1 MLAALTRNYVHVS
14 RTNMKMTKRSYTMT
28 RRAEAAAATRQRILD
43 SAVRLYCDRRI
54 EDFTLD
60 EAARRAGATVQ
71 TVLRA
76 FGSKETLLLS
86 ALFRL
91 AEGGVPLKPTPPGN
105 VAAAVG
111 AIFDLYESMGDLLM
125 QRLADERRLPAIK
138 PTLDQGRVNPR
149 EWVEDIFAPLVKGR
163 RDAERAEILDALTVA
178 TDIYVWEKL
187 RRDIGLNRDA
197 AEAVARRMV
206 LSLVKREEGDGEDS
220 LAQLVG
226 RRQPAA

>member
-1 MLAALTRNYVHVS
+1 
-14 RTNMKMTKRSYTMT
+14 MKISKRPYTMT

-43 SAVRLYCDRRI
+43 SAVQLYCDWRI

-60 EAARRAGATVQ
+60 EVARRAGATVQ

-76 FGSKETLLLS
+76 YGSKESLLLA

-91 AEGGVPLKPTPPGN
+91 AEGGVPLKPTPPGD
-105 VAAAVG
+105 VASAVG

-138 PTLDQGRVNPR
+138 PTLDRGRANHR
-149 EWVEDIFAPLVKGR
+149 EWVEDVFAPLVKGR
-163 RDAERAEILDALTVA
+163 RDAELAEILNALTVA

-187 RRDIGLNRDA
+187 RRDMGLNRDA
-197 AEAVARRMV
+197 AEAVVRRMV
-206 LSLVKREEGDGEDS
+206 LSLVKREEDNGEDT

>member
-1 MLAALTRNYVHVS
+1 
-14 RTNMKMTKRSYTMT
+14 MKISKRPYTMT

-43 SAVRLYCDRRI
+43 SAVQLYCDWRI

-60 EAARRAGATVQ
+60 EVARRAGATVQ

-76 FGSKETLLLS
+76 YGSKESLLLA

-91 AEGGVPLKPTPPGN
+91 AEGGVPLKPTPPGD
-105 VAAAVG
+105 VASAVG

-138 PTLDQGRVNPR
+138 PTLDRGRANHR
-149 EWVEDIFAPLVKGR
+149 EWVEDVFAPLVKGR
-163 RDAERAEILDALTVA
+163 RDAELAEILNALTVA

-187 RRDIGLNRDA
+187 RRDMGLNRDA
-197 AEAVARRMV
+197 AEAVVRRMV
-206 LSLVKREEGDGEDS
+206 LSLVKREEDNGE
-220 LAQLVG
+220 AQLVG